1 VVLEVLE
8 DKLHRSP
15 PSYDPLRQ
23 QHNPSIFSRADKLYT
38 ADSYVVPLSGNQA
51 PISHTLS
58 AAQRR
63 EDRAAIATVENVRVQ
78 TKVLSALAVGVE
90 KATIDKK
97 QKRQLAGMVADSIQL
112 GEAMASAAS
121 EERMKLELGKE
132 TVKKMGKS
140 ETIGF
145 LTEEEKLR
153 VEKINKEKEELS
165 KLKQEN
171 FFGGKGG
178 AAPTPSRVGGVVQ
191 EGEAGTEAASATS
204 DSSSVGTRAGNAASV
219 GDPHPQPVPPSI
231 PTGEVRPTVRWK
243 KNK

>member
-1 VVLEVLE
+1 
-8 DKLHRSP
+8 
-15 PSYDPLRQ
+15 LRQ
-23 QHNPSIFSRADKLYT
+23 QHSISLFKKVDKLYT

-58 AAQRR
+58 AAQHR

-90 KATIDKK
+90 KARMDEK

-112 GEAMASAAS
+112 GEAMASAAF
-121 EERMKLELGKE
+121 EERMKLELGTE

-145 LTEEEKLR
+145 LTEEEKAR
-153 VEKINKEKEELS
+153 VEKINKEKEELL

-171 FFGGKGG
+171 FFDEEGG
-178 AAPTPSRVGGVVQ
+178 AAPTPFRVGGADQ
-191 EGEAGTEAASATS
+191 EEEADTEAASATRKS
-204 DSSSVGTRAGNAASV
+204 NSVGIRTRIVLPALILLHQWGIRILSLFYL
-219 GDPHPQPVPPSI
+219 PP
-231 PTGEVRPTVRWK
+231 PLARCA
-243 KNK
+243 